1 MINIIIGKM
10 QRTYRYRIYPTK
22 GQESILIAWLNTCR
36 ILYNQSLSER
46 KEAYER
52 DKTSINYYD
61 QANALK
67 EGKKGNEFLTAV
79 HSQVL

>member
-1 MINIIIGKM
+1 M

-22 GQESILIAWLNTCR
+22 GQERTLIEWLNTCR

-52 DKTSINYYD
+52 DKSSINYYD

-67 EGKKGNEFLTAV
+67 ESKFKTFFEE
-79 HSQVL
+79 